1 MSETALKGLGYDH
14 GEVSVLLTDDAE
26 IHALNLAYRKKD
38 KPTDVLSFPMDDEL
52 LLGDIVISV
61 ERAAAQAIS
70 FDVSIDCELGRLIVH
85 GLLHLLGYDH
95 VKGGRQAREMK
106 VKEEELLALL
116 REKAFF

>member
-1 MSETALKGLGYDH
+1 MSETALKGLGYDG
-14 GEVSVLLTDDAE
+14 GEVSVLLTDDSE
-26 IHALNLAYRKKD
+26 IHGLNLAYRKKD

-61 ERAAAQAIS
+61 ERAKAQAES
-70 FDVSIDCELGRLIVH
+70 FNVSVDEELGRLVVH

-106 VKEEELLALL
+106 EKEEALLSLL